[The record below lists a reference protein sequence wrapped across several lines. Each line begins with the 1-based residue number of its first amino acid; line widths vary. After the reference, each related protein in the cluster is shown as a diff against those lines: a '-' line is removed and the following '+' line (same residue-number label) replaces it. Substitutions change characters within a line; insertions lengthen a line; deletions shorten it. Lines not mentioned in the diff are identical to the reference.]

1 MLDVPHVKMKL
12 IETVKLVIIHMYL
25 WILPV
30 YNVPNVNLNQDTSV
44 ILRKMNVI
52 HVIINA

>member
-12 IETVKLVIIHMYL
+12 IEIVKLVIIHMYL